1 MAALTTLFP
10 VFFMLALGF
19 IARVKNW
26 ITPEQ
31 KAGANAIVFQI
42 LFPIMIFNLMLTA
55 SIESSTFYIVIYVTI
70 AFLIAIAI
78 GRLIAPWIDQRFAHF
93 SYYLLTSVEGG
104 NVALP
109 LYLSI
114 VGSSSLTVI
123 FDIAGTIVAFVI
135 VPVLLAKTISQGMS
149 LRGLI
154 KNIFS
159 NSFVIAVILGLGFNI
174 LGGYTFLQ
182 STSFFDLYTG
192 TISQATSPIVGM
204 ILFILGYDLKIDKE
218 TLKPILKLVFVRV
231 IYYVFVILGFFVLF
245 PSLMN
250 DHLFMLAVMLYFM
263 CPTGFGLTPVI
274 SPLMKS
280 EEDASFTSAFISLF
294 MIVTLVVYT
303 ILVIF
308 IA

>member
-31 KAGANAIVFQI
+31 KAGANVIVFQI

-55 SIESSTFYIVIYVTI
+55 SIESSTLYIVIYVTI
-70 AFLIAIAI
+70 AFLLAIVI

-123 FDIAGTIVAFVI
+123 FDIAGTIVTFVI
-135 VPVLLAKTISQGMS
+135 IPVLLAKTVSQGMS
-149 LRGLI
+149 LKGLI

-182 STSFFDLYTG
+182 STPFFDLYTG
-192 TISQATSPIVGM
+192 TISQATSPIIGM

-245 PSLMN
+245 PSLMS

-294 MIVTLVVYT
+294 MIVTLIVYT